1 MITLQFLR
9 GTGWDSKL
17 IEWFG
22 HGAQFSHVDSILP
35 DGSLLGSRS
44 DVVMGVPEGVQ
55 IRPAAYVGQQKTLKI
70 ELPSTP
76 EQEAEYYLF
85 LNDQLGKPYDKRGII
100 SFITGRNWQTPDAW
114 FCSEL
119 VGTGLV
125 RCGWFPHP
133 LTTPTNKLDPAGLIL
148 AISAETNVNLS

>member
-1 MITLQFLR
+1 MIKLQFLH
-9 GTGWDSKL
+9 GSGIDSKL
-17 IEWFG
+17 IMWFG
-22 HGAQFSHVDSILP
+22 HGANFSHVDSILP

-44 DVVMGVPEGVQ
+44 DVVMGVPAGVQ
-55 IRPAAYVGQQKTLKI
+55 IRPAAYVGDQKILKI
-70 ELPSTP
+70 DLPSP
-76 EQEAEYYLF
+76 IEQEKAYYDF
-85 LNDQLGKPYDKRGII
+85 LNGELGKPYDKRGIV

-148 AISAETNVNLS
+148 AISAETDVKL